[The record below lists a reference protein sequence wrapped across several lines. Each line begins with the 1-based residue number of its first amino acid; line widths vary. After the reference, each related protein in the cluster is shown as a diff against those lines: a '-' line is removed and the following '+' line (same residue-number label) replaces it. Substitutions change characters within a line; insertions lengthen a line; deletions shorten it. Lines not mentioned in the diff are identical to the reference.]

1 MSLLFAIP
9 IEEDII
15 LNIAFFG
22 LGNMGFPIAKNLI
35 ANGHAVTTAIHRN
48 EETAQRFQALG
59 GRVAASP
66 AEAVAD
72 AELIFTILPND
83 QALLSLLLSESLL
96 SRLPAGSVLVEMTSA
111 SANAVREVS
120 EAYAHRQVAVLDAP
134 VSGGITGAANATM
147 SMLCAGERAVYDR
160 VQPVLEGIA
169 GTLCYVGKTPGLGK
183 MVKSLNNLL
192 SAINKTA
199 VGEAWQIAAA
209 NGIDP
214 AVFLDAI
221 SASSGDSAALRAAFP
236 RIRDN
241 QYTAGFTVALM
252 RKDLNLAMDLAEG
265 LRLPLAETTLE
276 YYVQAAAFDEED
288 SAAVAKVRYQDKT
301 HT

>member
-1 MSLLFAIP
+1 MR
-9 IEEDII
+9 
-15 LNIAFFG
+15 IAFFG

-35 ANGHAVTTAIHRN
+35 ANGHSVTTAVHRSV
-48 EETAQRFQALG
+48 ETARRFEALG
-59 GRVAASP
+59 GRVATSP
-66 AEAVAD
+66 GAAVAD

-83 QALLSLLLSESLL
+83 QALLGLLLSEALL
-96 SRLPAGSVLVEMTSA
+96 SQLPTGSVLVEMTSA
-111 SANAVREVS
+111 SANAVRTVA
-120 EAYAHRQVAVLDAP
+120 EALAQRQVSVLDAP

-147 SMLCAGERAVYDR
+147 SMLCAGERTVYDR
-160 VQPVLEGIA
+160 VNPVLEGIA
-169 GTLCYVGKTPGLGK
+169 GTLCYLGEAPGLGK

-192 SAINKTA
+192 SAVNKTA

-252 RKDLNLAMDLAEG
+252 RKDLELAMGLAEG
-265 LRLPLAETTLE
+265 LHLPLAEATLD
-276 YYVQAAAFDEED
+276 YYHQATPFDGED
-288 SAAVAKVRYQDKT
+288 SAAVAKVRYGT